1 MLLEYQLTEQKVGVR
16 QSNPFNLEFDSI
28 LPNSKNISPSDANFF
43 NNTYNNIVKE
53 SSSIK
58 ITYDEFIKYG
68 QLNENILL
76 SFIDIIKE
84 KLGILK

>member
-1 MLLEYQLTEQKVGVR
+1 MIPE
-16 QSNPFNLEFDSI
+16 
-28 LPNSKNISPSDANFF
+28 
-43 NNTYNNIVKE
+43 NTYNNIVKE

>member
-1 MLLEYQLTEQKVGVR
+1 MLLYPILTNDRKLKHALWALKLSAYYDLNV
-16 QSNPFNLEFDSI
+16 F
-28 LPNSKNISPSDANFF
+28 KNNADMIPE
-43 NNTYNNIVKE
+43 NTYNNIVKE